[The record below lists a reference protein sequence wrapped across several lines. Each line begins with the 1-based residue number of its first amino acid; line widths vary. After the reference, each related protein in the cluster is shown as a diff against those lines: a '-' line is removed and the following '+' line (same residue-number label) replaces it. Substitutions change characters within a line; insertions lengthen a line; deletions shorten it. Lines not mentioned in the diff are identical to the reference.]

1 MSGRIKLVYTISNEA
16 FDLIR
21 KGKAVL
27 ESGGVRDMSGR
38 LLELAV
44 PGKQT
49 DAMGSIKLSIAGK
62 VFSGI
67 NMVSSVAC
75 NVQCAFIQ
83 KGVNEANIKLDELLA
98 GQNQIISGLQVIT
111 GLEIANLAVGLVN
124 VGISLAYLPKIKA
137 QLVEVQ
143 NSIDEL
149 KNHIDELKIHIEK
162 QELYGYRQEY
172 IKYSS
177 SLINF
182 IENLGFTNAITNGIV
197 NVNTLSEVE
206 AYLRDIISKFNNHDI
221 DGTLGGDII
230 FSLTP
235 LYIYAVK
242 MYSSK
247 FYYGTYRIPN
257 VYNKCLEVI
266 EEINSDIFRDA
277 MKRHLLIDCPEIIM
291 ENKYK
296 CFSGMIAVIQKGKEH
311 LEIEK
316 NMWPTLPQS
325 TYENLDQ
332 IIMNKIKSDNT
343 VIECDGNR
351 VYIPIEVQD
360 NIQLHL
366 TREMIAS
373 GRKINQP
380 TKRLSFDEMLR
391 ENLRED

>member
-1 MSGRIKLVYTISNEA
+1 MNGRVKLIYTISNEA

-49 DAMGSIKLSIAGK
+49 AAMGSVKLSIAGK

-83 KGVNEANIKLDELLA
+83 KGVNEANIKLDKLLT
-98 GQNQIISGLQVIT
+98 GQNQIISGLQLIT

-124 VGISLAYLPKIKA
+124 VGISLVYLPKIKA
-137 QLVEVQ
+137 QLTEVQ
-143 NSIDEL
+143 DSIDELRNQIDEL
-149 KNHIDELKIHIEK
+149 KNHIEK
-162 QELYGYRQEY
+162 QELYKDRQEY

-177 SLINF
+177 SLMNF
-182 IENLGFTNAITNGIV
+182 IENLEFPNAIINGAV
-197 NVNTLSEVE
+197 NVNTLSEIE
-206 AYLRDIISKFNNHDI
+206 AYLRDIILKFNDHDI
-221 DGTLGGDII
+221 DGSLGSNII

-247 FYYGTYRIPN
+247 FYYETFRIPN

-266 EEINSDIFRDA
+266 EEINSDTFRDA
-277 MKRHLLIDCPEIIM
+277 MKRYLLVDCPKITM
-291 ENKYK
+291 ENKYNS
-296 CFSGMIAVIQKGKEH
+296 FAGIMAVIQKGKEN
-311 LEIEK
+311 LETEK
-316 NMWPTLPQS
+316 DMWAVLPQK

-332 IIMNKIKSDNT
+332 IIMDKIKSDDA
-343 VIECDGNR
+343 VIEYDDSR

-360 NIQLHL
+360 DNHMYL
-366 TREMIAS
+366 TREMIAN
-373 GRKINQP
+373 GK
-380 TKRLSFDEMLR
+380 KRLSFDDMLR
-391 ENLRED
+391 EDN

>member
-1 MSGRIKLVYTISNEA
+1 MSGRVKLIYTISNEA

-21 KGKAVL
+21 KGNAIL

-44 PGKQT
+44 PGEQT
-49 DAMGSIKLSIAGK
+49 VGMGSIKLSIAGK

-67 NMVSSVAC
+67 NMASSLAG

-83 KGVNEANIKLDELLA
+83 KSVNEANIKLDKLLE
-98 GQNQIISGLQVIT
+98 GQNQIISGLQLIT

-124 VGISLAYLPKIKA
+124 VGISLIYLPKIKA
-137 QLVEVQ
+137 QVTEVQ
-143 NSIDEL
+143 NSLDEL
-149 KNHIDELKIHIEK
+149 KDHIEK
-162 QELYGYRQEY
+162 QELYEY
-172 IKYSS
+172 KKEYNKYSS
-177 SLINF
+177 SLMNF
-182 IENLGFTNAITNGIV
+182 IENVQFANAIVNGTV
-197 NVNTLSEVE
+197 NANTLSEVE
-206 AYLRDIISKFNNHDI
+206 AYLKDIILKFNNYDI
-221 DGTLGGDII
+221 DGSLGSDII

-247 FYYGTYRIPN
+247 FYYETRRIPN

-266 EEINSDIFRDA
+266 EEINSDTFRDA
-277 MKRHLLIDCPEIIM
+277 MKRHLLINCPEIIM

-296 CFSGMIAVIQKGKEH
+296 YFSGMITATQKSKEY
-311 LEIEK
+311 LETEK
-316 NMWPTLPQS
+316 DMWPTLSQN

-332 IIMNKIKSDNT
+332 IIMDKIKSDNA

-351 VYIPIEVQD
+351 VYIPIEAKDGDPVY
-360 NIQLHL
+360 L

-380 TKRLSFDEMLR
+380 TKRLSFDDMLR
-391 ENLRED
+391 ENMREDI